1 MYFTLGKAVYIAI
14 FQFTADIHGI
24 PTVRM
29 AETHF
34 LLEVTLKL
42 KWAVRDSLKRL
53 SEIHFPYK

>member
-1 MYFTLGKAVYIAI
+1 MESRSTLQF

-29 AETHF
+29 AKTHF

-53 SEIHFPYK
+53 SENHFPYK